1 MSDSEQHQRPDM
13 LVETEWLQQYMEDPD
28 LRIVDMG
35 PLDGYKRGHIPGAMG
50 LNRDYFKDPSNTTL
64 VMPPDQFAE
73 AMGRLGIGNEHNVV
87 AYDEWGGLYASRLW
101 WLLRMHGHEKVW
113 VLNGGWNKWMKE
125 GREVAQPSIDSYHT
139 NKAVSPH
146 APTKF
151 VPRLHP
157 EYNCTV
163 DRLLKSLDKPDFVT
177 LDVRNIGEYTGAITR
192 GNKRGGHIPGTVHI
206 EWIRAVTDDGFRT
219 FRPPGELREMYESAG
234 ITPEKEVV
242 VY

>member
-1 MSDSEQHQRPDM
+1 MSNGEQHQRPDM
-13 LVETEWLQQYMEDPD
+13 LVETEWLQQYMEDPE

-50 LNRDYFKDPSNTTL
+50 LNRDYFKDPSNPAL

-73 AMGRLGIGNEHNVV
+73 AMGRVGIGNEHNVV

-113 VLNGGWNKWMKE
+113 VLNGGWNKWLKE
-125 GREVAQPSIDSYHT
+125 GREVAQPSIDSYHI
-139 NKAVSPH
+139 NKVVTPH
-146 APTKF
+146 APAKF
-151 VPRLHP
+151 VPRLNP

-163 DRLLKSLDKPDFVT
+163 DRLLKSLDKPGFVT
-177 LDVRNIGEYTGAITR
+177 LDVRNIGEYTGANTR
-192 GNKRGGHIPGTVHI
+192 GNKRRGHIPGTVHI

-219 FRPPGELREMYESAG
+219 FRPPDELREMYESAG
-234 ITPEKEVV
+234 ITPEKEIV